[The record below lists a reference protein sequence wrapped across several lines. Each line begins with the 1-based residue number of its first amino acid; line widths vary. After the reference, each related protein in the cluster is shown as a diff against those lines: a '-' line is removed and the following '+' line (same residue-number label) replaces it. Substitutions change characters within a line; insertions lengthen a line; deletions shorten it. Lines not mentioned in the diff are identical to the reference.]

1 MSTWAPA
8 ACFSF
13 ISCSTWRS
21 TLLLNPPAS
30 PRSDT
35 TTTTSTFLTSS
46 CFWSKAF
53 SDPPTRSA
61 TFASISIMES
71 EYGVAAS
78 TRSVAR
84 RILAAATIS
93 MVRVICFVDA
103 TELIRRS
110 MS

>member
-1 MSTWAPA
+1 
-8 ACFSF
+8 
-13 ISCSTWRS
+13 
-21 TLLLNPPAS
+21 
-30 PRSDT
+30 
-35 TTTTSTFLTSS
+35 
-46 CFWSKAF
+46 
-53 SDPPTRSA
+53 
-61 TFASISIMES
+61 MES